1 MLIYSNEHVNLF
13 KEDVTMKSYNIQTD
27 YKEIKKSKK
36 IKYEL
41 NNETKTT
48 IIRLLVSFILL
59 VLGSS
64 TILSKS
70 IAVVVFIAAYLIIGA
85 RIVFRAVR
93 NIFHGEIFDENF
105 LMSIATIGA
114 IVLGEYPEA
123 IAVMLFY
130 ELGNVF
136 EDAAV
141 NNSKKSISALL
152 EVKPAFATLKLGNRT
167 KVVDPSEVKIDQIIL
182 VKPGEKIPL
191 DGTVVLGQ
199 SSVDTSAL
207 TGESMPQSI
216 KVGDQALS
224 GSINQ
229 TGTLQIKV
237 SKLYNDSTVAKILD
251 LVENAND
258 KKADAEKFIT
268 KFAKIYTP
276 IVVVLAV
283 ILAVVPPLLVNGSW
297 NTWIYR
303 ALIFLVISCP
313 CALVISVPLSFF
325 GGIGAASKQGIL
337 VKGSNYLEALND
349 VDTVAFDKTG
359 TLTKGQFSVVDVIP
373 KKGITKESLLQMAAS
388 VEKNSTHPIAVSILK
403 SYTGKILSTEASTE
417 KAGHGLSAKVDGQTV
432 IVGNAKAMQNE
443 NIDFIESNALGTIVY
458 VAVNSKFWGSIV
470 IADEP
475 KKDASKAIKLLNNR
489 GINQTVMLTG
499 DNEKVGS
506 AIAKKLKMSSVYTNL
521 LPENKVEIVNDLLQ
535 TSHQKNKKVAFVG
548 DGINDTP
555 VLTTADIGFA
565 MGGLGSDAAVEAA
578 DIVIMGDEP
587 SKVARA
593 MKIAKKTRKIVL
605 QNISFALIIKII
617 FLLLGALGMV
627 DMWQAVFADV
637 GVTIIAVLNAVRLQF
652 INFEK

>member
-1 MLIYSNEHVNLF
+1 
-13 KEDVTMKSYNIQTD
+13 MKSYDVQTD
-27 YKEIKKSKK
+27 YKAKKK
-36 IKYEL
+36 IKRVKNEL
-41 NNETKTT
+41 SKETKLT

-59 VLGSS
+59 LLASS
-64 TILSKS
+64 S
-70 IAVVVFIAAYLIIGA
+70 VFPKPIEVGMFIMAYLVIGA
-85 RIVFRAVR
+85 RIVYKAIR

-114 IVLGEYPEA
+114 IVLGQYPEA

-136 EDAAV
+136 EDIAV
-141 NNSKKSISALL
+141 NRSKKSISALL
-152 EVKPAFATLKLGNRT
+152 EVKPTFATLKLDGQT
-167 KVVDPSEVKIDQIIL
+167 KVVDPNVVEISQIIL

-207 TGESMPQSI
+207 TGESMPQNI
-216 KVGDQALS
+216 KVGDAALS

-229 TGTLQIKV
+229 NGTLQIKV
-237 SKLYNDSTVAKILD
+237 TKVYNDSTVAKILD
-251 LVENAND
+251 LVQNATS
-258 KKADAEKFIT
+258 KKADTEKFIT

-276 IVVVLAV
+276 IVVFLAV
-283 ILAVVPPLLVNGSW
+283 ALAVLPPLVAQGDWS
-297 NTWIYR
+297 TWIYR

-325 GGIGAASKQGIL
+325 AGIGAASKQGIL

-359 TLTKGQFSVVDVIP
+359 TLTKGQFSVVKVSPQTDIS
-373 KKGITKESLLQMAAS
+373 EAELLQMAAS
-388 VEKNSTHPIAVSILK
+388 VEKNSTHPIAASIMNA
-403 SYTGKILSTEASTE
+403 YTGKILAIENSMEE
-417 KAGHGLSAKVDGQTV
+417 AGHGLSAEVNGQKV
-432 IVGNAKAMQNE
+432 IVGNAKAMKQAG
-443 NIDFIESNALGTIVY
+443 IEFTEPDTVGTVVY
-458 VAVNSKFWGSIV
+458 VAVAGKFWGDIV

-475 KKDASKAIKLLNNR
+475 KKDAQHAIELLNNR
-489 GINQTVMLTG
+489 GIKKTIMLTG

-506 AIAKKLKMSSVYTNL
+506 AIAKKLQMSSVYTNL

-535 TSHQKNKKVAFVG
+535 ASHKNNKKVAFVG

-555 VLTTADIGFA
+555 VLATADIGFA

-593 MKIAKKTRKIVL
+593 MKIAKKTRRIVM
-605 QNISFALIIKII
+605 QNITFALVIKIM

-637 GVTIIAVLNAVRLQF
+637 GVTIIAVLNAIRLQF
-652 INFEK
+652 INFDN

>member
-1 MLIYSNEHVNLF
+1 MKLY
-13 KEDVTMKSYNIQTD
+13 DVQT
-27 YKEIKKSKK
+27 KSKTK
-36 IKYEL
+36 KVSKNIRNEFSK
-41 NNETKTT
+41 ETKIT

-59 VLGSS
+59 LVGSS
-64 TILSKS
+64 DVLPEPLNVAMFVI
-70 IAVVVFIAAYLIIGA
+70 AYLVIGA
-85 RIVFRAVR
+85 RIVYKAVA

-114 IVLGEYPEA
+114 IILGQYPEA

-136 EDAAV
+136 EDVAV
-141 NNSKKSISALL
+141 NRSKKSISALL
-152 EVKPAFATLKLGNRT
+152 EVKPVSATLKLAHET
-167 KVVDPSEVKIDQIIL
+167 KVVDPAMVQVGDIIV

-207 TGESMPQSI
+207 TGESMPQNI
-216 KVGDQALS
+216 KVGDDALS

-229 TGTLQIKV
+229 NGTLQIKV
-237 SKLYNDSTVAKILD
+237 TKVYSDSTVAKILD
-251 LVENAND
+251 LVQNASN
-258 KKADAEKFIT
+258 KKANTEKFIT

-276 IVVVLAV
+276 IVVILAV
-283 ILAVVPPLLVNGSW
+283 FLAVVPPLATQGEWS
-297 NTWIYR
+297 TWIYR
-303 ALIFLVISCP
+303 ALVFLVISCP

-359 TLTKGQFSVVDVIP
+359 TLTKGQFAVVAVNPTTD
-373 KKGITKESLLQMAAS
+373 ITKNQLLQMAAS

-403 SYTGKILSTEASTE
+403 AYTGKILPIEKSTEQ
-417 KAGHGLSAKVDGQTV
+417 AGYGLNADVDGKKV
-432 IVGNAKAMQNE
+432 IVGNAKAMQKSG
-443 NIDFIESNALGTIVY
+443 IEFVESDALGTIVY
-458 VAVNSKFWGSIV
+458 VAVNGGFWGSIV
-470 IADEP
+470 IADTP
-475 KKDASKAIKLLNNR
+475 KSDAAQAIKLLNNR
-489 GINQTVMLTG
+489 GINKTVMLTG
-499 DNEKVGS
+499 DNKKVGT
-506 AIAKKLKMSSVYTNL
+506 AIAKKLKMSKVYTDL
-521 LPENKVEIVNDLLQ
+521 LPENKVEIINDLLKV
-535 TSHQKNKKVAFVG
+535 SHHNNKKVAFVG

-555 VLTTADIGFA
+555 VLATADIGFA

-593 MKIAKKTRKIVL
+593 MKIAKRTRSIVT
-605 QNISFALIIKII
+605 QNITFALVIKIL

-627 DMWQAVFADV
+627 NMWQAVFADV
-637 GVTIIAVLNAVRLQF
+637 GVTIIAVLNAIRLQF
-652 INFEK
+652 INFDN

>member
-1 MLIYSNEHVNLF
+1 MKTY
-13 KEDVTMKSYNIQTD
+13 DVQTD
-27 YKEIKKSKK
+27 YKAKQKSKR
-36 IKYEL
+36 IKNEFSK
-41 NNETKTT
+41 ETKVT

-59 VLGSS
+59 LLGSS
-64 TILSKS
+64 SFLPNPVDIGL
-70 IAVVVFIAAYLIIGA
+70 FITAYLVIGA
-85 RIVFRAVR
+85 RIVYKAVR

-114 IVLGEYPEA
+114 IILGEYPEA

-136 EDAAV
+136 EDIAV
-141 NNSKKSISALL
+141 NRSKKSISALL
-152 EVKPAFATLKLGNRT
+152 EVKPAFATLKIDGQT
-167 KVVDPSEVKIDQIIL
+167 KVVDPSAVQIGQIIL

-207 TGESMPQSI
+207 TGESMPQNI

-229 TGTLQIKV
+229 NGTLQIKV

-251 LVENAND
+251 LVRNASS
-258 KKADAEKFIT
+258 KKADTEKFIT
-268 KFAKIYTP
+268 KFAKVYTP
-276 IVVVLAV
+276 IVVSLAFA
-283 ILAVVPPLLVNGSW
+283 LAVVPPLVTQGAW
-297 NTWIYR
+297 DVWIYR

-337 VKGSNYLEALND
+337 VKGSNYLEALNN

-359 TLTKGQFSVVDVIP
+359 TLTKGQFSVVKVSP
-373 KKGITKESLLQMAAS
+373 QSGISSADLLQMAAS
-388 VEKNSTHPIAVSILK
+388 VEKNSTHPIAASILNA
-403 SYTGKILSTEASTE
+403 YTGKILTAENSTEQ
-417 KAGHGLSAKVDGQTV
+417 AGHGLSADVNGQTV
-432 IVGNAKAMQNE
+432 IVGNAKAMRKNK
-443 NIDFIESNALGTIVY
+443 IEFTEAQAVGTIVY
-458 VAVNSKFWGSIV
+458 VAVDGQFWGDIV
-470 IADEP
+470 IADQP
-475 KKDASKAIKLLNNR
+475 KSDAKQAIKLLNNR
-489 GINQTVMLTG
+489 GINKTVMLTG

-506 AIAKKLKMSSVYTNL
+506 AIANELQMSDVYTNL
-521 LPENKVEIVNDLLQ
+521 LPENKVEIVNELLE
-535 TSHQKNKKVAFVG
+535 TSHRNNKKVAFVG

-555 VLTTADIGFA
+555 VLATADIGFA

-587 SKVARA
+587 SKVSRA
-593 MKIAKKTRKIVL
+593 MKIAKKTRRIVT
-605 QNISFALIIKII
+605 QNISFALVIKIL
-617 FLLLGALGMV
+617 FLLMGALGMV

-637 GVTIIAVLNAVRLQF
+637 GVTIIAVLNAMRLQF
-652 INFEK
+652 INFDK

>member
-1 MLIYSNEHVNLF
+1 MKLYNVQTEYKAKKKQTRIKNELT
-13 KEDVTMKSYNIQTD
+13 K
-27 YKEIKKSKK
+27 
-36 IKYEL
+36 
-41 NNETKTT
+41 ETKVT
-48 IIRLLVSFILL
+48 IIRLLISFILL
-59 VLGSS
+59 LIGSS
-64 TILSKS
+64 SLLPKPVAIGLLIT
-70 IAVVVFIAAYLIIGA
+70 AYLVIGA
-85 RIVFRAVR
+85 RIVYTAIR
-93 NIFHGEIFDENF
+93 NILRGEIFDENF

-114 IVLGEYPEA
+114 IILGQYPEA

-136 EDAAV
+136 EDVAV

-152 EVKPAFATLKLGNRT
+152 EVKPAFATLKINNKT
-167 KVVDPSEVKIDQIIL
+167 KVVDPNEVQIGQIIV

-207 TGESMPQSI
+207 TGESMPQNI

-229 TGTLQIKV
+229 NGTLQIKV
-237 SKLYNDSTVAKILD
+237 TKVYNDSTVAKILD
-251 LVENAND
+251 LVQNASN
-258 KKADAEKFIT
+258 KKADTEKFIT

-276 IVVVLAV
+276 IVVVAAISLA
-283 ILAVVPPLLVNGSW
+283 ILPPLLTNGAW
-297 NTWIYR
+297 DVWIYR

-337 VKGSNYLEALND
+337 VKGSNYLEALNN

-359 TLTKGQFSVVDVIP
+359 TLTKGQFSVVEVTPQGDV
-373 KKGITKESLLQMAAS
+373 TKNQLLQMAAS

-403 SYTGKILSTEASTE
+403 AYTGQILPVENSLEQ
-417 KAGHGLSAKVDGQTV
+417 AGHGLTATINDQKVT
-432 IVGNAKAMQNE
+432 VGNAKAMQA
-443 NIDFIESNALGTIVY
+443 DGIEFVEADAIGTVVY
-458 VAVNSKFWGSIV
+458 VAVDGKFWGDIV

-475 KKDASKAIKLLNNR
+475 KDDAKKAIELLNHR
-489 GINQTVMLTG
+489 GINKTIMLTG

-506 AIAKKLKMSSVYTNL
+506 AIAKTLNMSDVYTNL
-521 LPENKVEIVNDLLQ
+521 LPENKVEIVNELLHQ
-535 TSHQKNKKVAFVG
+535 SHTNNKKVAFVG

-555 VLTTADIGFA
+555 VLATADIGFA

-587 SKVARA
+587 SKVSRA
-593 MKIAKKTRKIVL
+593 IKIAKKTRRIVT
-605 QNISFALIIKII
+605 QNISFALIIKIM

-627 DMWQAVFADV
+627 NMWQAVFADV
-637 GVTIIAVLNAVRLQF
+637 GVTIIAVLNAIRLQF
-652 INFEK
+652 IDFDK

>member
-1 MLIYSNEHVNLF
+1 
-13 KEDVTMKSYNIQTD
+13 MKSYDVQTD
-27 YKEIKKSKK
+27 YKVKKKHKRLKNELSK
-36 IKYEL
+36 
-41 NNETKTT
+41 ETKLT
-48 IIRLLVSFILL
+48 IIRLLVSFSLL
-59 VLGSS
+59 LIGSS
-64 TILSKS
+64 SLLPEPIDIGFFVT
-70 IAVVVFIAAYLIIGA
+70 AYLVIGA
-85 RIVFRAVR
+85 RIVYTAVK

-114 IVLGEYPEA
+114 IILGEYPEA

-136 EDAAV
+136 EDVAV
-141 NNSKKSISALL
+141 NRSKKSISALL
-152 EVKPAFATLKLGNRT
+152 EVKPAFATLKLAGKT
-167 KVVDPSEVKIDQIIL
+167 KVVDPSEVQIGQIIL

-207 TGESMPQSI
+207 TGESMPQNV

-229 TGTLQIKV
+229 NGTLQIKV
-237 SKLYNDSTVAKILD
+237 SKAYSDSTVAKILD
-251 LVENAND
+251 LVQNASS
-258 KKADAEKFIT
+258 KKANTEKFIT

-276 IVVVLAV
+276 IVVGLAAALAV
-283 ILAVVPPLLVNGSW
+283 LPPLVMNGTW
-297 NTWIYR
+297 DVWIYR

-337 VKGSNYLEALND
+337 VKGSNYLEALNN

-359 TLTKGQFSVVDVIP
+359 TLTKGQFSVIKVTPVS
-373 KKGITKESLLQMAAS
+373 GITQDELLQMAAS
-388 VEKNSTHPIAVSILK
+388 VEKNSTHPIAASILDA
-403 SYTGKILSTEASTE
+403 YTGKILPVENATEQ
-417 KAGHGLSAKVDGQTV
+417 AGHGLQAEINGQTV
-432 IVGNAKAMQNE
+432 VVGNAKAMTSAGVE
-443 NIDFIESNALGTIVY
+443 FIEADAIGTIVY
-458 VAVNSKFWGSIV
+458 IAVNGKFWGDLV

-475 KKDASKAIKLLNNR
+475 KKDASEAIRLLNNR
-489 GINQTVMLTG
+489 GIQKTVMLTG
-499 DNEKVGS
+499 DNKKVGS
-506 AIAKKLKMSSVYTNL
+506 AIADKLKMSAVYTNL
-521 LPENKVEIVNDLLQ
+521 LPENKVEIVDNLLQ
-535 TSHQKNKKVAFVG
+535 DSHDLNKKVAFVG

-593 MKIAKKTRKIVL
+593 MKIAKRTRQIVI
-605 QNISFALIIKII
+605 QNISFALIIKIL
-617 FLLLGALGMV
+617 FLALGALGMV
-627 DMWQAVFADV
+627 NMWQAVFADV
-637 GVTIIAVLNAVRLQF
+637 GVTIIAVLNAIRLQF
-652 INFEK
+652 INFDN

>member
-1 MLIYSNEHVNLF
+1 
-13 KEDVTMKSYNIQTD
+13 MKSYDVQTD
-27 YKEIKKSKK
+27 YKAKKK
-36 IKYEL
+36 IKRVKNEL
-41 NNETKTT
+41 SKETKLT

-59 VLGSS
+59 LLASS
-64 TILSKS
+64 S
-70 IAVVVFIAAYLIIGA
+70 VFPKPIEVGMFIMAYLVIGA
-85 RIVFRAVR
+85 RIVYKAIR

-114 IVLGEYPEA
+114 IVLGQYPEA

-136 EDAAV
+136 EDTAV
-141 NNSKKSISALL
+141 NRSKKSISALL
-152 EVKPAFATLKLGNRT
+152 EVKPTFATLKLDGQT
-167 KVVDPSEVKIDQIIL
+167 KVVDPNVVEIGQIIL

-207 TGESMPQSI
+207 TGESMPQNI
-216 KVGDQALS
+216 KVGDVALS

-229 TGTLQIKV
+229 NGTLQIKV
-237 SKLYNDSTVAKILD
+237 TKVYNDSTVAKILD
-251 LVENAND
+251 LVQNATS
-258 KKADAEKFIT
+258 KKADTEKFIT

-276 IVVVLAV
+276 IVVFLAV
-283 ILAVVPPLLVNGSW
+283 ALAVLPPLVAQGDWS
-297 NTWIYR
+297 TWIYR

-325 GGIGAASKQGIL
+325 AGIGAASKQGIL

-359 TLTKGQFSVVDVIP
+359 TLTKGQFSVVKVSP
-373 KKGITKESLLQMAAS
+373 KTDISEAELLQMAAS
-388 VEKNSTHPIAVSILK
+388 VEKNSTHPIAASIMNA
-403 SYTGKILSTEASTE
+403 YTGKILTIENSMEE
-417 KAGHGLSAKVDGQTV
+417 AGHGLSAEVNGQKV
-432 IVGNAKAMQNE
+432 IVGNAKAMKQAG
-443 NIDFIESNALGTIVY
+443 IEFTEPDTVGTVVY
-458 VAVNSKFWGSIV
+458 VAVAGKFWGDIV

-475 KKDASKAIKLLNNR
+475 KKDAQHAIELLNNR
-489 GINQTVMLTG
+489 GIKETIMLTG

-506 AIAKKLKMSSVYTNL
+506 AIAKKLQMSSVYTNL

-535 TSHQKNKKVAFVG
+535 ASHKNNKKVAFVG

-555 VLTTADIGFA
+555 VLATADIGFA

-593 MKIAKKTRKIVL
+593 MKIAKKTRRIVM
-605 QNISFALIIKII
+605 QNITFALVIKIM

-637 GVTIIAVLNAVRLQF
+637 GVTIIAVLNAIRLQF
-652 INFEK
+652 INFDN